1 MPPSGGHES
10 RRPALSQAHES
21 RISFSNRLEELNRF
35 HEFLERFAVEH
46 QLPSEVRNALDL
58 AVTEWLTNVI
68 SYGFVKDEQ
77 GRIDLRLICSA
88 SEVRVE
94 VVDSGLA
101 FNPLDYPLV
110 DISVPLTDKPI
121 GGLGIH
127 MIRSLMDRLI
137 YTRERGKNLL
147 TLIKFLPS
155 KP

>member
-1 MPPSGGHES
+1 MPPPGGHEC
-10 RRPALSQAHES
+10 RQPALSQAHEAG
-21 RISFSNRLEELNRF
+21 ISFASRLEELSRF
-35 HEFLERFAVEH
+35 HPFLERFAAEH
-46 QLPSEVRNALDL
+46 QLPSAVRNALDL

-68 SYGFVKDEQ
+68 NYGFANDEH
-77 GRIDLRLICSA
+77 GRIDLKLFCSG

-94 VVDSGLA
+94 VADTGRP
-101 FNPLDYPLV
+101 FNPLDHPLV

-147 TLIKFLPS
+147 TLIKSLPS

>member
-10 RRPALSQAHES
+10 RQPALSQAHEAG
-21 RISFSNRLEELNRF
+21 ISFSNRLEELNRF
-35 HEFLERFAVEH
+35 HQFLERVALEH
-46 QLPSEVRNALDL
+46 QLPGAVRNALDL

-68 SYGFVKDEQ
+68 SYGFAKDEQ
-77 GRIDLRLICSA
+77 GRIDLKLVCSE

-94 VVDSGLA
+94 VADSGLP
-101 FNPLDYPLV
+101 FNPLDHPVV
-110 DISVPLTDKPI
+110 DTSVPLTDKPI

-137 YTRERGKNLL
+137 YTREHGKNFL
-147 TLIKFLPS
+147 TLIKSLPA